1 VADSTMWWV
10 LAGAAV
16 AVELVTGSLYLL
28 MLAFGFAAGAA
39 AAYLGAPLPSQL
51 ITAALV
57 GGGGVIAWHLQRRS
71 RPSRPKAN
79 ADPDVNLD
87 IGETVHVEAWN
98 ADGTANVRY
107 RGANWTVVA
116 APGTSHGTGA
126 HRVREVVGSRL
137 LVEKL

>member
-1 VADSTMWWV
+1 MWWMLV
-10 LAGAAV
+10 GAAV
-16 AVELVTGSLYLL
+16 AVELITGSLYLL

-39 AAYLGAPLPSQL
+39 AAYMGASVPAQL

-57 GGGGVIAWHLQRRS
+57 GGGGVIGWHLQRRS
-71 RPSRPKAN
+71 RPRAPDAR
-79 ADPDVNLD
+79 ADPNVNLD

-107 RGANWTVVA
+107 RGANWTVVP
-116 APGTSHGTGA
+116 APGTLPGTGP